1 MEAAEINGS
10 TSADSVIA
18 EPRQSLVLLEASST
32 SNDTDTNCLIATPQ
46 KNSWYDSSDGDDDSN
61 DEEVWLDS
69 TTIQERLSMLSSSST
84 CDMSLTDKSRTDLP
98 ASEQEQESSSSMVA
112 FAMES
117 TRVINYDPPAAEYHD
132 KLFYK
137 EWELQRFRDVYNLL
151 QSLPKMKK

>member
-1 MEAAEINGS
+1 MEATEKS
-10 TSADSVIA
+10 TVKCTRT
-18 EPRQSLVLLEASST
+18 EQRQSLALLEAASS
-32 SNDTDTNCLIATPQ
+32 SNDTNTNALIAPKQ
-46 KNSWYDSSDGDDDSN
+46 NISWYDSSDGDDGDDDST
-61 DEEVWLDS
+61 DEEVWLDF

-84 CDMSLTDKSRTDLP
+84 CDMLLTDKSRTDLQ
-98 ASEQEQESSSSMVA
+98 ASEQEQESSSSMVT

-137 EWELQRFRDVYNLL
+137 EWELQRFRDIYNLL